1 MITNKQKLTLCILS
15 IVALFIAV
23 MAILPFS
30 IIVSRFGLTIE
41 NGNIIELILKLII
54 FPIGIIG
61 VSIYPIILRRRN
73 YYEQLDVSV
82 ATSKMSF
89 APFAMYVS
97 AIFGWIG
104 GIIYASVS
112 YSETKYLVLISLLW
126 SISVVILF
134 VFGIFTKFLHKLTAK
149 QMLLTNILVAILFI
163 GGLVACF
170 FIYKSLPE
178 IGKIR
183 ENNAFLM
190 MLLYVSMFM
199 ISILFIWKSIF
210 TDETTFVVLEK
221 DESFTEEE
229 VEEIIA
235 ADIDATIQQDF
246 EEYYINNRGVYI
258 QKLKAMENKKDIN
271 VEENNYEK

>member
-1 MITNKQKLTLCILS
+1 MITNKQKLILCILS

-134 VFGIFTKFLHKLTAK
+134 VFGIFTKFLHKLTGK

-258 QKLKAMENKKDIN
+258 QKLKAMENKKDID